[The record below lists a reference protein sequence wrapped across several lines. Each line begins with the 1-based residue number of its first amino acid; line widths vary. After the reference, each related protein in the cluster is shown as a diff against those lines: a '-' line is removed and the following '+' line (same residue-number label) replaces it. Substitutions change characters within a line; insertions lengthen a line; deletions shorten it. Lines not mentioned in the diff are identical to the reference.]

1 MSSTALT
8 VPAAPARAG
17 GRSARVAGLIVG
29 TTAVN
34 VVAALGL
41 VAAFDLSKDFE
52 ALQPGAIGGSTAI
65 GMLVGLGLLA
75 LLRRLGP
82 ATADRRYAIAV
93 VVGGLLSMAGPAS
106 LASNDG
112 SVPGWSAGAVWA
124 LVPLHVIPMLAALV
138 LPRLAPARRR

>member
-8 VPAAPARAG
+8 VPAASAG
-17 GRSARVAGLIVG
+17 GRVARVAGLVVATIV
-29 TTAVN
+29 VN

-41 VAAFDLSKDFE
+41 VAAFDLSDDFE

-65 GMLVGLGLLA
+65 GMLVGVGLLA
-75 LLRRLGP
+75 LLRKVWP
-82 ATADRRYAIAV
+82 ATADRRYTIAV

-112 SVPGWSAGAVWA
+112 TVAGWSAGAVWA
-124 LVPLHVIPMLAALV
+124 LVPLHIIPTLAALV
-138 LPRLAPARRR
+138 IPRVAPSAHG